1 MKKMFR
7 ALNLLNINS
16 MRFFLVT
23 AISIL
28 SIQSY
33 TQIIDPFA
41 IRFQTQQKGG
51 IRLLSNVSVSCS
63 NCAATTSQMPPGG
76 NGINNNFNMVYVDTD
91 NTTATYMSSSDSLDL
106 PNCSEVL
113 WAGLY
118 WGARVGTNSL
128 APSTVTNYA
137 QRNQVR
143 LRVNNGTYTT
153 LTADEL
159 LDNTV
164 GFQTYHCFKNIT
176 SIVQA
181 AGTNA
186 RYTIGNVVSRTGLS
200 NMHGGW
206 TIVVVYNNVFESMRN
221 LTVFDGLA
229 NVSSGNTVT
238 IPISGFLTPPTGPV
252 NFELGV
258 VSHDGDRGQTGDQL
272 QFNGVGTNYVNVS
285 DAVHNANDVFN
296 STIARN
302 GVLTPFRIP
311 NLNNN
316 LGHDA
321 SVFFPNN
328 TAYNYIGNNATS
340 ANIRITTGG
349 ETILTSVVTSV
360 IDVYEPDLRA
370 TVSVQD
376 LNGGLVQPGDILE
389 YTLVGKN
396 IGSDISNGTF
406 MSDTLD
412 PRTVYLPNSISINY
426 GPNLGPKTDAYNDDQ
441 AEYDPINRVVIARI
455 GTGANATTGGVVVNS
470 PTGADSTV
478 VKFRVTVINDCL
490 MFQCDPTLDHKAYIF
505 GTGNI
510 SGNAYNNGGLSDLY
524 DANGCPTVANNALVI
539 NVAGCP
545 PAAIDYNDPLCVG
558 ENLQFT
564 FPFSSVANY
573 NWIGPNNFTSTL
585 QNPIINNVSSL
596 EAGQYTVAV
605 SFNGLDC
612 ILDTFTTVVVNPN
625 PTISLNSITNVNCF
639 NASTGAISITANG
652 NAPFTYS
659 WTGGSSS
666 AAPTNLPAGNYL
678 LTVTDANTCTSTANY
693 TITQPTSLTVSTS
706 ITTNFNGFSVSC
718 FGSTNGATASTVSG
732 GVPPYNYSWSNG
744 SNSPAAG
751 NLPAGQVTL
760 TVTDANNCSTT
771 SSVTLTQPSDIVLS
785 DSKVNVS
792 CFGGSNGT
800 IDLQVNGGVAPY
812 TYLWSNNAVT
822 QDLNGLVAGT
832 YTVLVTDANGCTETR
847 TVIIMQPSAALS
859 VTETHVNVLCFGQ
872 LTGSINATPTGGTL
886 PYTYL
891 WSNNVITQDLNAI
904 PAGNYTLQVTDA
916 NGCQTSII
924 VNISQPQA
932 PLQLT
937 YQASNVLCFGIPTGS
952 IDATVTGGTSPYSYS
967 WNSGQLSQDLNN
979 IAPGNYVLTVTDAN
993 LCAAQTP
1000 VITITQPTVLN
1011 ASTALDNVNCFGA
1024 SDGAIDLTVSGGT
1037 TPYSYLWSNGQLT
1050 QDLIGIPVGTYNV
1063 TITDANGCST
1073 NAQGT
1078 LTQPLA
1084 PLTGTTLANTILC
1097 FGQTTGNID
1106 ATVSGGT
1113 IPYSYQWSSGQQTQ
1127 DISSQPAGN
1136 YSLTVSDNNGCT
1148 LQLSQTIS
1156 QPQAP
1161 LTLTETHIDALCV
1174 GGQTGSIDLTVTG
1187 GTAPY
1192 SYLWNNGQLSQDI
1205 AGLLAGTYNCTVT
1218 DANGCVSTIT
1228 ITILDPSNTIVLSTN
1243 VSNVSCFNGSNGAID
1258 LVVNGGNPGYTY
1270 SWSNQAISQDV
1281 NGLPAGNYSVD
1292 VLDALGCGAFTTA
1305 TLTQPATPITSTQI
1319 VQNILCFG
1327 QATGSID
1334 MTVQGGV
1341 PPYNYS
1347 WSNGILTEDLSAIPA
1362 GNYVLTVTDAA
1373 SCVYTTSVS
1382 ITQPQG
1388 PLTLSETHTD
1398 VSCFGGAN
1406 GTVNLI
1412 VSGGTGPYIFSWSNG
1427 LLTEDLNGLVAGT
1440 YTVTVTDANGC
1451 TATLSVTVTQPSN
1464 PLTLSQQTSNVLC
1477 NGGATGSIDVTVS
1490 GGTPNY
1496 QYSWSNGFLT
1506 EDLANIV
1513 AGNYTLN
1520 VTDANGCTASISSTV
1535 TQPLVLQ
1542 ATSSTTP
1549 VSCFGGSNGT
1559 ATANPSGGTA
1569 PYTYLWSNGL
1579 STASINGLVAGNYSC
1594 VITDAN
1600 GCTTSTSINVIQPTQ
1615 LLASTTQTN
1624 ILCFGNS
1631 TGSVTVTPS
1640 GGTPGYTYLWN
1651 NNAVN
1656 ATISNLPVG
1665 TYSVVVTDANNCT
1678 TTVSATLTQPAS
1690 AVSAT
1695 LAITNNLCF
1704 GGSIGAIDAT
1714 VLGGVGPYQYIWSNQ
1729 LQTEDIN
1736 GLIAGVYQLTATDAN
1751 NCPFSISGTV
1761 TQPDQITIPGTQ
1773 ISNVSCFGFGD
1784 ASININPIGGTPSFN
1799 YLWSNNQITEDVT
1812 GLIAGNYNVIITD
1825 ANNCSNQFNFTITQP
1840 TLLVGSYTAIEPLC
1854 YGYSDGQLTG
1864 SASGGTL
1871 PYSFS
1876 WSNGVLTAN
1885 NANIPTGNYTL
1896 SITDAN
1902 GCETIVPAFLDQP
1915 EQIQV
1920 SYIVSDTLGCDPL
1933 LVQFTNT
1940 SDEQFSCLWNFDDG
1954 TVMSGCDVFHL
1965 YDEPGC
1971 YDVELS
1977 VTSVL
1982 GCSNSTQYNDIV
1994 CVLPSPTAG
2003 IAIDPEYIDS
2013 SDPSTTVSNT
2023 SSGAVSY
2030 IWNMGDGSE
2039 LLSIFEPGLYT
2050 YPLYQLDEYNI
2061 SLLVTAEN
2069 GCTDSTDITVFIDND
2084 VIIYVPNAFT
2094 PDDDAY
2100 NQTFEPVIASIIDQ
2114 YHLELYNRWG
2124 ELIFESYNK
2133 NVGWDGT
2140 YNGVRVQDGTYTWKI
2155 TISTNGTNKIVKYGH
2170 VSVIR

>member
-1 MKKMFR
+1 MCLGFAKIDLSR
-7 ALNLLNINS
+7 V
-16 MRFFLVT
+16 FFL
-23 AISIL
+23 ILFSI
-28 SIQSY
+28 IVNQAFA
-33 TQIIDPFA
+33 QIVDPFS
-41 IRFQTQQKGG
+41 IRYQNQQKGG

-63 NCAATTSQMPPGG
+63 NCAATTSQIPPAG
-76 NGINNNFNMVYVDTD
+76 NGINNNFNMTFVDTD
-91 NTTATYMSSSDSLDL
+91 NTTATYMSSSDSLNL

-118 WGARVGTNSL
+118 WGARVGGNGQM
-128 APSTVTNYA
+128 ASTVTNYA
-137 QRNQVR
+137 VRNQVR
-143 LRVNNGTYTT
+143 IRVNNGTYTT

-159 LDNTV
+159 LDNNV
-164 GFQTYHCFKNIT
+164 GFDSYHCFKNIT
-176 SIVQA
+176 PLVQA
-181 AGTNA
+181 VGTNA
-186 RYTIGNVVSRTGLS
+186 RFTIGNLVTRTGTS
-200 NMHGGW
+200 NMFGGW
-206 TIVVVYNNVFESMRN
+206 TIVVVYKNVFESMRN

-252 NFELGV
+252 SFELGV

-272 QFNGVGTNYVNVS
+272 QFNGVGTTFVNVS
-285 DAVHNANDVFN
+285 DAVHNTNDVFN

-302 GVLTPFRIP
+302 GILTPFRIP

-328 TAYNYIGNNATS
+328 AAFNYIGNNATS

-376 LNGGLVQPGDILE
+376 LNGGLVQPGDVLE

-426 GPNLGPKTDAYNDDQ
+426 GPNIGPKTDAYNDDQ

-524 DANGCPTVANNALVI
+524 DANGCPTVASNALLI

-573 NWIGPNNFTSTL
+573 NWIGPNNFTSTV
-585 QNPIINNVSSL
+585 QNPSINNVSSL
-596 EAGQYTVAV
+596 NAGSYTVAV

-612 ILDTFTTVVVNPN
+612 ILDTVTAVVVNPN
-625 PTISLNSITNVNCF
+625 PTISLNTITNVNCF

-659 WTGGSSS
+659 WTGGSSTS
-666 AAPTNLPAGNYL
+666 APTNLPAGNYIV
-678 LTVTDANTCTSTANY
+678 TVTDANTCTATANY
-693 TITQPTSLTVSTS
+693 TITQPTSLTASTN

-718 FGSTNGATASTVSG
+718 FGSTNGATTSTVSG

-744 SNSPAAG
+744 STSPTAG
-751 NLPAGQVTL
+751 NLPSGPVTL

-771 SSVTLTQPSDIVLS
+771 SSVTLTQPTDIVLN
-785 DSKVNVS
+785 DTKVNVS
-792 CFGGSNGT
+792 CFGGSNGS

-812 TYLWSNNAVT
+812 SYLWSNNAVS
-822 QDLNGLVAGT
+822 QDLNGLTAGT
-832 YTVLVTDANGCTETR
+832 YTVVVTDANGCTETR
-847 TVIIMQPSAALS
+847 TVTITQPAAALS
-859 VTETHVNVLCFGQ
+859 LTETHVNVLCFGQ
-872 LTGSINATPTGGTL
+872 STGSINVTPTGGTT
-886 PYTYL
+886 PYTYS
-891 WSNNVITQDLNAI
+891 WSNNAITQDLNAI
-904 PAGNYTLQVTDA
+904 PSGNYTLLLTDA
-916 NGCQTSII
+916 NACQASIT
-924 VNISQPQA
+924 VNVSQPQA
-932 PLQLT
+932 PIQLT

-952 IDATVTGGTSPYSYS
+952 IDATVTGGTTPYTYS
-967 WNSGQLSQDLNN
+967 WNSGQVAQDLNS
-979 IAPGNYVLTVTDAN
+979 IAPGNYILTVTDAN
-993 LCAAQTP
+993 LCTSQTP
-1000 VITITQPTVLN
+1000 VIFITQPSALS
-1011 ASTALDNVNCFGA
+1011 ASTIVDNVNCFGA
-1024 SDGAIDLTVSGGT
+1024 SDGGIDLSVSGGT
-1037 TPYSYLWSNGQLT
+1037 TPYSYLWSGGQLT
-1050 QDLIGIPVGTYNV
+1050 QDLINIPIGTYNV
-1063 TITDANGCST
+1063 VVTDANGCT
-1073 NAQGT
+1073 VNAQGT

-1084 PLTGTTLANTILC
+1084 PISGSTVANTILC
-1097 FGQTTGNID
+1097 FGQLTGNID
-1106 ATVSGGT
+1106 ASVSGGT
-1113 IPYSYQWSSGQQTQ
+1113 VPYNYLWSSGQITQ
-1127 DISSQPAGN
+1127 DISGQAAGN
-1136 YSLTVSDNNGCT
+1136 YTLTVTDNNGCN
-1148 LQLSQTIS
+1148 LQLSQTIL

-1161 LTLTETHIDALCV
+1161 LTLSETHIDALCV

-1192 SYLWNNGQLSQDI
+1192 TYLWNNGQLNQDVS
-1205 AGLLAGTYNCTVT
+1205 GLLAGIYNCVVT
-1218 DANGCVSTIT
+1218 DANGCISTIT
-1228 ITILDPSNTIVLSTN
+1228 INIQDPSNTIVLSTN

-1258 LVVNGGNPGYTY
+1258 VTVTGGNPGYSY
-1270 SWSNQAISQDV
+1270 LWSNQAVSQDI
-1281 NGLPAGNYSVD
+1281 NGVSAGNYSVNVTD
-1292 VLDALGCGAFTTA
+1292 ILGCGAFTTA
-1305 TLTQPATPITSTQI
+1305 TVTQPATAISSTQTI
-1319 VQNILCFG
+1319 QNVLCFG
-1327 QATGSID
+1327 QATGAID
-1334 MTVQGGV
+1334 MTIQGGV
-1341 PPYNYS
+1341 PPYSYL
-1347 WSNGILTEDLSAIPA
+1347 WSNGVLLEDLSNIPS
-1362 GNYVLTVTDAA
+1362 GNYQLTVTDNVG
-1373 SCVYTTSVS
+1373 CVYTVSVVV
-1382 ITQPQG
+1382 TQPQA
-1388 PLTLSETHTD
+1388 PLTLTEVHTN

-1406 GTVNLI
+1406 GTVNLT
-1412 VSGGTGPYIFSWSNG
+1412 VSGGTGPYTYSWSNG
-1427 LLTEDLNGLVAGT
+1427 SPTEDLNGLSAGVF
-1440 YTVTVTDANGC
+1440 TVTVTDANGC
-1451 TATLSVTVTQPSN
+1451 SAQLSVTITQPSN

-1496 QYSWSNGFLT
+1496 QYSWSNGPLT
-1506 EDLANIV
+1506 EDLNNIV

-1520 VTDANGCTASISSTV
+1520 VLDANGCAASITSTV

-1559 ATANPSGGTA
+1559 ASANPSGGTA
-1569 PYTYLWSNGL
+1569 PYSYLWNNGL
-1579 STASINGLVAGNYSC
+1579 TTATINALVAGTYSC
-1594 VITDAN
+1594 VVTDAN
-1600 GCTTSTSINVIQPTQ
+1600 GCTVSTSINVIQPTQ

-1631 TGSVTVTPS
+1631 TGSVTVAPT
-1640 GGTPGYTYLWN
+1640 GGIPGYSYLWN

-1656 ATISNLPVG
+1656 ATISNVPVG
-1665 TYSVVVTDANNCT
+1665 TYTVVVTDANNCT
-1678 TTVSATLTQPAS
+1678 TTVSATLTQPAT

-1695 LAITNNLCF
+1695 LGITNNLCF

-1714 VLGGVGPYQYIWSNQ
+1714 VTGGVGPYQYIWSNQ
-1729 LQTEDIN
+1729 AQTEDIN

-1751 NCPFSISGTV
+1751 GCPFTTSGTV
-1761 TQPDQITIPGTQ
+1761 TQPNQITIPGTQ
-1773 ISNVSCFGFGD
+1773 VSNVSCFGFSDGF
-1784 ASININPIGGTPSFN
+1784 ININPTGGTPAFSF
-1799 YLWSNNQITEDVT
+1799 LWSNNQTSEDVN
-1812 GLIAGNYNVIITD
+1812 GLIAGNYNLIITD

-1840 TLLVGSYTAIEPLC
+1840 TLLVGSYSAIEPLC

-1871 PYSFS
+1871 PYSFN
-1876 WSNGVLTAN
+1876 WNNGVPTAI
-1885 NANIPTGNYTL
+1885 NANIPAGNYTL
-1896 SITDAN
+1896 TITDAN
-1902 GCETIVPAFLDQP
+1902 GCVTIVPAFLDQP
-1915 EQIQV
+1915 DQIQV

-1965 YDEPGC
+1965 YEDPGC

-1982 GCSNSTQYNDIV
+1982 GCTNSAQYNDVV

-2003 IAIDPEYIDS
+2003 IAVDPEYIDS

-2030 IWNMGDGSE
+2030 LWNMGDGSGP
-2039 LLSIFEPGLYT
+2039 LTVFEPGLYT
-2050 YPLYQLDEYNI
+2050 YPLYQLDEYTI

-2069 GCTDSTDITVFIDND
+2069 GCTDSTDLTVFIDND

-2114 YHLELYNRWG
+2114 YNLLIYNRWG
-2124 ELIFESYNK
+2124 EIIFESFNK

-2140 YNGVRVQDGTYTWKI
+2140 YNGVRVQDGTYTWQI